1 MGSPLGPI
9 IANIFM
15 NDFEEKHMEELINKG
30 VKSWDRFVDDTCVI
44 VKFKENADQILNFL
58 NEQHN
63 KIKFTLETEKDNSL
77 NFLDVKIK
85 RKDNL
90 CLETSTYRKPTFTG
104 VMLNWNSLTS
114 IRYKTGLIKCLLDR
128 LNKICSSEQQ
138 KEIEM
143 AQLRLILLNNNYPS
157 KIIDKEFEKFLKY
170 KTSLNT
176 EIIDNEIKTKYIS
189 LPYINDRSE
198 MVASKLKRL
207 VKAYYPKINLR
218 VAFKSPAQLGDHFP
232 FKDRVEDPSKQSNVV
247 YHLKCL
253 NCDEE
258 YIGKTTR
265 ICSKRM
271 SEHEHSDPSSHVYQH
286 NIKVGHKID
295 FENVKILDRASN
307 DYKLQLKE
315 MLWIRKFNPSLN
327 RQMNSE
333 LFTLIIRN
341 TQKENYITRDIQKH
355 LKPKKNPEDKS

>member
-1 MGSPLGPI
+1 MSCASIPFRHESGVESETRKNN
-9 IANIFM
+9 AN
-15 NDFEEKHMEELINKG
+15 
-30 VKSWDRFVDDTCVI
+30 
-44 VKFKENADQILNFL
+44 QILNYL

-90 CLETSTYRKPTFTG
+90 TLKTSTYRNPTITG
-104 VMLNWNSLTS
+104 VMSNWNSLTS

-143 AQLRLILLNNNYPS
+143 APLRLILLNNNYPS

-189 LPYINDRSE
+189 LPYINYRSE

-232 FKDRVEDPSKQSNVV
+232 FKDRVEDPS
-247 YHLKCL
+247 
-253 NCDEE
+253 
-258 YIGKTTR
+258 
-265 ICSKRM
+265 
-271 SEHEHSDPSSHVYQH
+271 
-286 NIKVGHKID
+286 
-295 FENVKILDRASN
+295 ILV
-307 DYKLQLKE
+307 KLQE
-315 MLWIRKFNPSLN
+315 FVVRG
-327 RQMNSE
+327 
-333 LFTLIIRN
+333 
-341 TQKENYITRDIQKH
+341 
-355 LKPKKNPEDKS
+355 